1 MISKAVFGSI
11 SLVVIYLVLQL
22 IFLSSGKPIHS
33 LILSSIGITCI
44 IIYNLILKSKSVS
57 RSVTN
62 SRSLQVDTPQYDDL
76 RTAIYVVEK
85 KILQTTDPTTLE
97 TLNERRG
104 LLLRKQQ
111 LLDKMD

>member
-1 MISKAVFGSI
+1 MISKAGSI
-11 SLVVIYLVLQL
+11 LLVVIYLVLQL
-22 IFLSSGKPIHS
+22 IFLSSGKPIPS
-33 LILSSIGITCI
+33 LILGSIGIISI

-62 SRSLQVDTPQYDDL
+62 SRSLQVDTPQYDDI

-97 TLNERRG
+97 TLKERRM
-104 LLLRKQQ
+104 LLLNKQQ
-111 LLDKMD
+111 YLNKMN

>member
-33 LILSSIGITCI
+33 LILSSIGIICI
-44 IIYNLILKSKSVS
+44 IIYNVISKSKSVS

-62 SRSLQVDTPQYDDL
+62 SRSLQVDTPQYDL
-76 RTAIYVVEK
+76 KTAIYIVEK

-111 LLDKMD
+111 LLDKRD

>member
-1 MISKAVFGSI
+1 MISKAGSI
-11 SLVVIYLVLQL
+11 LLVVIYLVLQL
-22 IFLSSGKPIHS
+22 IFLSSGKPISS
-33 LILSSIGITCI
+33 LILSSIGIISI

-62 SRSLQVDTPQYDDL
+62 SRSLQVDTPQYDDI

-97 TLNERRG
+97 TLKERRM
-104 LLLRKQQ
+104 LLLNKQQ
-111 LLDKMD
+111 YLNKMN